1 MPNRI
6 MSEHNFKILCA
17 TIGTMSESEFA
28 QIQKA
33 LIAEVRQ
40 VAAEA
45 TVAEFLA
52 KTIPPK

>member
-6 MSEHNFKILCA
+6 MSEHNFKTLCV
-17 TIGTMSESEFA
+17 TIANMSESEFA
-28 QIQKA
+28 EIKKA

-45 TVAEFLA
+45 TIAEFLA

>member
-1 MPNRI
+1 
-6 MSEHNFKILCA
+6 MSE
-17 TIGTMSESEFA
+17 GEFA
-28 QIQKA
+28 EIKKA

-45 TVAEFLA
+45 TIAEFLA